1 MHRCLKVFLAGCT
14 SAEPTSASFQQCKNS
29 KLSISNIILKCSVDK
44 YFKEKRSK
52 KERNG
57 MGYRPC
63 SSYKVLGGICII
75 AYYSLFEKTTDPNF
89 Y

>member
-14 SAEPTSASFQQCKNS
+14 SAEPTSASFQQRKDS
-29 KLSISNIILKCSVDK
+29 QLSISNITLKHSVDK
-44 YFKEKRSK
+44 YFTKEKRSK

-63 SSYKVLGGICII
+63 SFHKVLGGICII
-75 AYYSLFEKTTDPNF
+75 AYYSLFEKK
-89 Y
+89 